1 MARLLFTIV
10 FIILMTGCYSMA
22 HKMNSVNIGMTKQE
36 VISVLGSPTS
46 TSAKEGVE
54 YLNYRLYETISDTT
68 GAGKTTPYFVRII
81 NGKVD
86 SYGRLGDFDSTKPPE
101 TKSTIDLNIKK

>member
-1 MARLLFTIV
+1 MARLLFAMVAATI
-10 FIILMTGCYSMA
+10 FTTGCAATA
-22 HKMNSVNIGMTKQE
+22 HKMNNVNVGMTKQE
-36 VISVLGSPTS
+36 VLNVLGPPMS

-54 YLNYRLYETISDTT
+54 YLNYRFSETNDAAFLGHTS
-68 GAGKTTPYFVRII
+68 PYFVRIV

-86 SYGRLGDFDSTKPPE
+86 SYGRLGDFDSTKTPE

>member
-1 MARLLFTIV
+1 MARLLFALIV
-10 FIILMTGCYSMA
+10 TAILMTGCA
-22 HKMNSVNIGMTKQE
+22 TTANKMNSVHIGMTKQE
-36 VISVLGSPTS
+36 VISVLGPPTS

-54 YLNYRLYETISDTT
+54 YLNYNLFEPVYGIN
-68 GAGKTTPYFVRII
+68 PYFVRII
-81 NGKVD
+81 NEKVD

>member
-1 MARLLFTIV
+1 MARSLYAMLV
-10 FIILMTGCYSMA
+10 VSILIAGCATA
-22 HKMNSVNIGMTKQE
+22 HKMNNLSIGMTKQE
-36 VISVLGSPTS
+36 VISALGSPAS

-54 YLNYRLYETISDTT
+54 YLNYRFSETDDQEF
-68 GAGKTTPYFVRII
+68 AGITSPYFVRII

-86 SYGRLGDFDSTKPPE
+86 SYGRLGDFDSTKTPE